1 MPALPS
7 GTGNTTD
14 DPLFENAGL
23 DDYHLSASSTL
34 INAGL
39 NDSWMTGTFDLD
51 GNERIFDG
59 TVDMGADEYYV
70 DTDTDGDGVFTVYES
85 IAMSTGTDGGLL
97 IGQAQL
103 ASIPATSTLDGT
115 EIAPFD
121 SPWLFLGNY
130 GAHQSTSPVTIFS
143 DDGNGNV
150 QLDFSGW
157 GVTWNGIPNIDLG
170 GSVDF
175 SDTGLAVVT
184 CTLDCSDGDIF
195 TLDYT
200 AHVPLLDPSGFA
212 GVYWGMHLEGVVSA
226 VPVPAAVWLF
236 GSGLLGLIGFARR
249 KA

>member
-1 MPALPS
+1 ML
-7 GTGNTTD
+7 
-14 DPLFENAGL
+14 
-23 DDYHLSASSTL
+23 
-34 INAGL
+34 
-39 NDSWMTGTFDLD
+39 
-51 GNERIFDG
+51 
-59 TVDMGADEYYV
+59 
-70 DTDTDGDGVFTVYES
+70 
-85 IAMSTGTDGGLL
+85 
-97 IGQAQL
+97 GQAQL
-103 ASIPATSTLDGT
+103 ASIPASLDGT

-121 SPWLFLGNY
+121 SPWQFLGVY

-184 CTLDCSDGDIF
+184 CALDCSDGDIF
-195 TLDYT
+195 TLDYS
-200 AHVPLLDPSGFA
+200 AHVPLDDPNGFA
-212 GVYWGMHLEGVVSA
+212 GVPWRIHLEGVVSA